1 MSKKNDWISLGEA
14 YKDVFKKVIVKEGV
28 PDGEI
33 GDAPLEA
40 GGPTERGGFKES
52 EIDVT
57 KMGKKEN
64 KYNVRGYSYGDGND
78 PGLGEDKPEPTG
90 PTFGQVPYSGI
101 VGNEEDEEN
110 EDNEDKTGK
119 LSDKALYNKVK
130 AKGTA
135 GKELLAAA
143 KKELDK
149 NGSVSAKIRKDLA
162 RDLYGEDGNNEENEE
177 NLGETEKI
185 ARESL
190 NNFMAKKSVF
200 DRLYDK
206 VMVSENFP
214 EMEELGNEELDAL
227 GLDEVLTD
235 DELDEVPEEI
245 AVTIPG
251 ELAQTLCD
259 ILQTAL
265 AQQET
270 EVDID
275 VDVET
280 VEDVDFES
288 EERRS
293 RYPAEDEEA
302 VMKDGGGYGV
312 DAGSTLKKEINYGK
326 KNKVGKLRPATGLA
340 QKDGGGYGVDAG
352 STLSKE
358 VNYGKQNKV
367 GNLKPGPLPGA

>member
-14 YKDVFKKVIVKEGV
+14 YKDVFRKVIVKEGV

-33 GDAPLEA
+33 GDAPLID

-57 KMGKKEN
+57 KMGEKEN
-64 KYNVRGYSYGDGND
+64 KYNVRGYSYGDDND

-90 PTFGQVPYSGI
+90 PTFGQTPYSGI
-101 VGNEEDEEN
+101 VGNEEDEES
-110 EDNEDKTGK
+110 EDNEDGKKEKKSKRYGTGK
-119 LSDKALYNKVK
+119 HQYRRKKKKVD
-130 AKGTA
+130 
-135 GKELLAAA
+135 GKEVETKAG
-143 KKELDK
+143 E
-149 NGSVSAKIRKDLA
+149 GPEGHYKD
-162 RDLYGEDGNNEENEE
+162 DENEEDEE

-206 VMVSENFP
+206 VMVNENFP

-227 GLDEVLTD
+227 GLDDVETD
-235 DELDEVPEEI
+235 DELDEE
-245 AVTIPG
+245 VTI
-251 ELAQTLCD
+251 TIDRD
-259 ILQTAL
+259 IATRLHEILMDAL
-265 AQQET
+265 GDDET
-270 EVDID
+270 E
-275 VDVET
+275 
-280 VEDVDFES
+280 VEDVDIEVEGEFES

-293 RYPAEDEEA
+293 RFPAEDEEA

-340 QKDGGGYGVDAG
+340 QKDGGGYSQDAG

-358 VNYGKQNKV
+358 INYGKQNKV
-367 GNLKPGPLPGA
+367 GNLKPGPIPGA

>member
-28 PDGEI
+28 PDGKI
-33 GDAPLEA
+33 GDAPLLD

-64 KYNVRGYSYGDGND
+64 KYNVRGYSYGDDND
-78 PGLGEDKPEPTG
+78 PGLEEDKPEPTG
-90 PTFGQVPYSGI
+90 PTFGQTPYSGI
-101 VGNEEDEEN
+101 IGNEEDEEN
-110 EDNEDKTGK
+110 EDNEDGKKEKKSKRYGTGK
-119 LSDKALYNKVK
+119 DQFRRKKKKV
-130 AKGTA
+130 G
-135 GKELLAAA
+135 GKEVETKAGEGP
-143 KKELDK
+143 KGHYKDYEKEE
-149 NGSVSAKIRKDLA
+149 S
-162 RDLYGEDGNNEENEE
+162 EET
-177 NLGETEKI
+177 LVETEKI

-206 VMVSENFP
+206 VMVNENFP
-214 EMEELGNEELDAL
+214 ESELGNEELDAL
-227 GLDEVLTD
+227 GLDDVLTD

-280 VEDVDFES
+280 VEDTDFES

-302 VMKDGGGYGV
+302 TMKDGGGYGV